1 MSKKLQTAGLRRRQ
15 ERRFNVISIVFLSV
29 IAFFQL
35 FPFWLK
41 LVDATHSPDF
51 YPELGKVYI
60 WFADFTLVNFKTVI
74 QSARLFQ
81 AFGVSLL
88 HTVSFTALSLFVAVI
103 VGYVLAENDFRGK
116 SFVSTML

>member
-1 MSKKLQTAGLRRRQ
+1 MSKKLQTAGSAGGQ

-74 QSARLFQ
+74 QSAGCSRRSAS
-81 AFGVSLL
+81 AFC
-88 HTVSFTALSLFVAVI
+88 TP
-103 VGYVLAENDFRGK
+103 FR
-116 SFVSTML
+116 SRRSACSWL